1 METEPKNPRTDTVDD
16 GRDFLAHISAT
27 DKLLSEIPGVDWT
40 WRGREKHPESQLNE
54 GKKDEQLHNM
64 MLFDA
69 CETER
74 SAWWTLSVR
83 HGLDKRRR
91 DDIFTR
97 AFETFC
103 FRFSISRA
111 ASECRLEV
119 TVVGRGA
126 SLSCMLEAMKQS
138 TCDPQEK
145 HTHTQNLET
154 QRCSRRA
161 RKARSFSRKV
171 ARHKIFID
179 LKRTISVD
187 NYGWHIL
194 SCLTDTRGQCW
205 KSLA

>member
-145 HTHTQNLET
+145 HTHTH
-154 QRCSRRA
+154 
-161 RKARSFSRKV
+161 KIW
-171 ARHKIFID
+171 RHKDAVEEPARQD
-179 LKRTISVD
+179 LSAEKLRDIKFLS
-187 NYGWHIL
+187 IL
-194 SCLTDTRGQCW
+194 SEPFLWTIMDGT
-205 KSLA
+205 S